1 MCFPL
6 VVPPLEGLYFTL
18 SGTIYLSG
26 ATIPITDVGVSDD
39 DQDAGSSLVCR
50 INNVGREIEFGAWY
64 FPNGTKVPDSSLST
78 NSDFTTT
85 TNAQQTSIH
94 LNRRSGASSPI
105 GNYNC
110 IVKFI
115 NGQSLEALITLTGN

>member
-1 MCFPL
+1 MCLPL

-26 ATIPITDVGVSDD
+26 ATIPITDVGISDG
-39 DQDAGSSLVCR
+39 QDAGSSLVCR
-50 INNVGREIEFGAWY
+50 INDVGRGIILGAWY

-78 NSDFTTT
+78 NSDFITT
-85 TNAQQTSIH
+85 TNEKQMSIR
-94 LNRRSGASSPI
+94 LNRRSGVSSPI

-115 NGQSLEALITLTGN
+115 NGESLEALITLTGN